1 MRPEPGTYVLVLES
15 NQRES
20 VQIGKWGKLEINSG
34 YYLYVGSAFGPGGV
48 LSRVSRHCRE
58 EKSKRW
64 HIDFLREC
72 TSLKAVWYRHGSER
86 LEHRWA
92 KALESAAQTA
102 LIKGFG
108 CSDCH
113 CASHLFYVVKARDL
127 GDCAPALPEGV
138 EQWSCVSGA

>member
-1 MRPEPGTYVLVLES
+1 VLES
-15 NQRES
+15 KQRES
-20 VQIGKWGKLEINSG
+20 AQIGKWGKLEISRG
-34 YYLYVGSAFGPGGV
+34 HYLYVGSAFGPGGL

-72 TSLKAVWYRHGSER
+72 TSVKVVWYRHGSVR

-92 KALESAAQTA
+92 KALEAAAETT
-102 LIKGFG
+102 LVKGFG

-113 CASHLFYVVKARDL
+113 CAAHLFYVAKASDL
-127 GDCAPALPEGV
+127 SVCANALPEGA
-138 EQWSCVSGA
+138 EQWSCVSGD